1 MQVFPAAVSV
11 LMCMDVH
18 GYAPCACCWGRE
30 SPEVASGRTGTCGS
44 MLVLESPVE
53 SSEMV

>member
-1 MQVFPAAVSV
+1 MQAFPAAVSV

-30 SPEVASGRTGTCGS
+30 TPEEASGRTGTCGS